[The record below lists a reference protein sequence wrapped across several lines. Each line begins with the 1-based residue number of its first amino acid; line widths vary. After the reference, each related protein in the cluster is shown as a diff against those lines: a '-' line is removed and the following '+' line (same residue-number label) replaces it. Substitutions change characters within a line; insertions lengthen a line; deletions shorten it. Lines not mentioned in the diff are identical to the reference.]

1 MEIVKIAAIIIG
13 VLLFLSGLLVGLL
26 WEQNKQSSLFNG
38 NVLITSH
45 VEELL
50 QICKHPDQKQENQ
63 AIKKAIKLLSEGFS
77 LNEISKLIKQQ

>member
-1 MEIVKIAAIIIG
+1 MEIIKIAAIIIA
-13 VLLFLSGLLVGLL
+13 VLLFLSGLLLGVL
-26 WEQNKQSSLFNG
+26 WEQRKQSSLFNG

-50 QICKHPDQKQENQ
+50 QICKHPDQNQENQ
-63 AIKKAIKLLSEGFS
+63 SIKKAIKLLSEGFS